1 MNSFAPSAPV
11 PVAIIGMGCLFPRA
25 EDLER
30 YWANILDRVDA
41 ITDVPESHWR
51 ADDYHN
57 PDPKARDRTYCRR
70 GGFLSPVDFPP
81 LDFGIAPHSIE
92 ATDTTQLLGLLIARQ
107 ALADSG
113 YGGDREFN
121 RERVSVILGI
131 SGTLEL
137 VIPLGARL
145 GEPIWRRAL
154 AESGISGPTADSVVD
169 RIASSYVGWQE
180 NSFPGLLGNVAAG
193 RIANRLDLRGTNC
206 VVDAACA
213 SSFGALEL
221 ALLELAVGRCD
232 LAVTGGIDTFN
243 DIFVYMCFSKTPALS
258 PSGEARPFDAGADG
272 TILGE
277 GLGML
282 VLKRLDDARR
292 DGDRIYAVIRSIG
305 SSSDGKGQAVYA
317 PSAAGQVLAL
327 SRAYNQASI
336 APRTVELVEAHGT
349 GTRVGDSTE
358 LEALEEVYGASDGGG
373 PWCALGSVKSQIGHT
388 KAAAGAAGL
397 IKAALAL
404 HHKVLPPTT
413 KVETPVEP
421 LTSGRSPFYL
431 NTEARPWFS
440 QTGGPRR
447 AAVSAFGFGGSNFHC
462 VLEEAGPDKSEVDWS
477 GDVQIIALSADQP
490 GDLLEQLRAF
500 EKLSDWTEIRG
511 AAWRSRQEFRH
522 DRSHRLVIVA
532 RREQTHWPALLET
545 ARARIDSSGADM
557 HGLTGKNGRPVPA
570 RDRESV
576 CYGTGVPSGRLAF
589 LFPGQGSQY
598 TGMMCDLACR
608 FPRMQQS
615 IALADSLCKPGEPS
629 ISSRIYPRP
638 AFSDQERREQEQAL
652 RETRIA
658 QAAIGAVS
666 LGLLLVLEDFG
677 LQPELVG
684 GHSFGELV
692 ALRAAGRLDDASLSL
707 LAAKRGELMAASNGD
722 EEKGAMLAVFAAVD
736 DASRVLRD
744 HALDLVIAN
753 KNAPRQCVLSGPA
766 AEIERSRGLFAARQI
781 TTHSVGVSRAFHSKL
796 VSGAVDSFQS
806 VLQSVDFA
814 ASPIPVFANTTA
826 LPYPVDP
833 NSARALLAGQLAR
846 PVEFVSQIEAMYRMG
861 ARTFVEVGPD
871 AKLTALVRA
880 ILEGRD
886 HQAIACDASRGVS
899 GNVADLGCTLASL
912 AAQGYAVDLTAWDGA
927 DKPAPSK
934 PPGLTVKVSGAN
946 PRPKAA
952 APPVPAAVP
961 ALVVAKVAPAAPV
974 PSVQS
979 TPGAR
984 PTAANAVVPKPA
996 AAPVPVPSA
1005 PPAQAVPEGIAVS
1018 LEHARQSLVALE
1030 RLAEQTAQL
1039 HRQFLEGQATT
1050 QQSLL
1055 KLLGHEQRLS
1065 WALLGAQPGSAEQIT
1080 PAALP
1085 AESPRVSVPGDVRTA
1100 RQEPHPAASTNG
1112 RSGLEES
1119 SPPPPSS
1126 NGLAP
1131 AGVVSFEVPRR
1142 TASIPSMLLR
1152 PQAPRRQF
1160 RLRLVRS
1167 PPS

>member
-25 EDLER
+25 EDLKR

-41 ITDVPESHWR
+41 ITEVPETHWR
-51 ADDYHN
+51 AGDYHD

-81 LDFGIAPHSIE
+81 LEFGIAPHSIE

-107 ALADSG
+107 ALADAG
-113 YGGDREFN
+113 YGGDRDFN
-121 RERVSVILGI
+121 RERVSVVLGI

-137 VIPLGARL
+137 VIPLSARL
-145 GEPIWRRAL
+145 GEPVWRRAL
-154 AESGISGPTADSVVD
+154 AEEGISGGAADAVVD

-213 SSFGALEL
+213 SSLGALEL

-277 GLGML
+277 GLGMM

-305 SSSDGKGQAVYA
+305 SSSDGMGQAVYA

-327 SRAYNQASI
+327 SRAYNQAGI

-358 LEALEEVYGASDGGG
+358 LQALEEVYGAAAEDG

-397 IKAALAL
+397 IKAALSL

-413 KVETPVEP
+413 KVQVPVEP
-421 LTSGRSPFYL
+421 LANGRSPFYL

-440 QTGGPRR
+440 LTGGPRR

-462 VLEEAGPDKSEVDWS
+462 VLEEAGPAKSEVDWG
-477 GDVQIIALSADQP
+477 GDVQILALSSGEP
-490 GDLLEQLRAF
+490 GQLLEQLGAL
-500 EKLSDWTEIRG
+500 EGLADWNEIR
-511 AAWRSRQEFRH
+511 AAASRSRQSFRH
-522 DRSHRLVIVA
+522 DQLRRVLIVA
-532 RREQTHWPALLET
+532 RRDQTNWPASLAT
-545 ARARIDSSGADM
+545 ARSRVSASGGDSKGVP
-557 HGLTGKNGRPVPA
+557 GKNGRLAPA
-570 RDRESV
+570 RGNESV
-576 CYGTGVPSGRLAF
+576 FCGTGQPSGRLAF

-598 TGMMCDLACR
+598 TGMLRDLACR
-608 FPRMQQS
+608 FPRMQQA
-615 IALADSLCKPGEPS
+615 IALANALCNPGEVP

-638 AFSDQERREQEQAL
+638 VFGDHERREQEQAL
-652 RETRIA
+652 RETRNA

-666 LGLLLVLEDFG
+666 LGLLAILGDFG
-677 LQPELVG
+677 LHPELAG

-692 ALRAAGRLDDASLSL
+692 ALCAAGRLDDASLSL
-707 LAAKRGELMAASNGD
+707 LAAKRGELMAASSAG
-722 EEKGAMLAVFAAVD
+722 EEEGAMLAVFAGVD
-736 DASRVLRD
+736 DASEVLRE

-766 AEIERSRGLFAARQI
+766 VEIERSRGLFAARQI
-781 TTHSVGVSRAFHSKL
+781 ATHALGVSRAFHSRL
-796 VSGAVDSFQS
+796 VAGAVDSFRL
-806 VLQSVDFA
+806 VLESVDFPSSA
-814 ASPIPVFANTTA
+814 VPVFANSTG

-833 NSARALLAGQLAR
+833 GSVRVLLAGQLAR
-846 PVEFVSQIEAMYRMG
+846 PVEFVAQIEAMYQMG

-871 AKLTALVRA
+871 AKLNALVRA

-886 HQAIACDASRGVS
+886 HQAIAVDASRGAS
-899 GNVADLGCTLASL
+899 GNVDDLACTLASL
-912 AAQGYAVDLTAWDGA
+912 AAQGYAVDLTGWD
-927 DKPAPSK
+927 DSYTPAPSK
-934 PPGLTVKVSGAN
+934 RPGLTVKVCGAN
-946 PRPKAA
+946 ARPQAA
-952 APPVPAAVP
+952 SPQRVVAPPIE
-961 ALVVAKVAPAAPV
+961 AAPV
-974 PSVQS
+974 AVAAMPDQQAVLAAPSVS
-979 TPGAR
+979 DSVLAR
-984 PTAANAVVPKPA
+984 
-996 AAPVPVPSA
+996 PSA
-1005 PPAQAVPEGIAVS
+1005 PPEGI
-1018 LEHARQSLVALE
+1018 
-1030 RLAEQTAQL
+1030 
-1039 HRQFLEGQATT
+1039 
-1050 QQSLL
+1050 
-1055 KLLGHEQRLS
+1055 
-1065 WALLGAQPGSAEQIT
+1065 
-1080 PAALP
+1080 
-1085 AESPRVSVPGDVRTA
+1085 
-1100 RQEPHPAASTNG
+1100 
-1112 RSGLEES
+1112 
-1119 SPPPPSS
+1119 
-1126 NGLAP
+1126 
-1131 AGVVSFEVPRR
+1131 VVC
-1142 TASIPSMLLR
+1142 A
-1152 PQAPRRQF
+1152 
-1160 RLRLVRS
+1160 
-1167 PPS
+1167 